1 MHDGGSTITGYKVTA
16 IPGSET
22 CTTKK
27 AKTCTLHGLK
37 NGVSYSVSVRARNVK
52 GLGASSAHVSIKPR
66 AVIDDPGATTVPS
79 SQGTDFYVAFESNA
93 TEAGAGPG
101 TLFLF
106 ISGNTATSGTVA
118 VPAISFS
125 QTFTVTPGVATTI
138 SIPSSAEI
146 DSNDVTAVGGAVHIT
161 AGAPVS
167 AYGLNTY
174 PASSDGFLG
183 LPTSIL
189 GTSYLVESYE
199 SDSGFGGSQFAV
211 VGTQNGTTVTI
222 TPSASTGAYTA
233 GVPYNVTLNQGD
245 VYQLIDVDGN
255 SSGGDLSGTE
265 ITSSAP
271 VATFAGN
278 DCADVP
284 TNYQACNTLAE
295 EMTPTNTW
303 GTDFLTEPLATRS
316 GDTFRFMASTNAT
329 TVDING
335 SPVATLNA
343 GQFYESILSSA
354 SVITSNNPIQVMQYS
369 NGTTYDNAT
378 GDPFDVTI
386 PPTEQFLNSY
396 TVSAE
401 PSGADPAITQNYL
414 NFVAPTSEMASI
426 TLDGSLLPAADFT
439 PIAGSSYSGAQ
450 VAVGFGSHTVSASLP
465 FGLTVYGF
473 GDADGYGYPGGFTLS
488 PIATVSSIK
497 LAPTTSSYTVGSS
510 ACETA
515 TLTDQNGNPVSGV
528 RVDFTVTG
536 PNATAGFAYSGS
548 DGTAQYCYTGT
559 AMGTDTE
566 DAAVGSLTSNSASI
580 AWTLSVPSP
589 TSTTTSL
596 SGGGQSGTTISVP
609 ESTSVTDQ
617 ATVAGTNASTAT
629 GTITYNVYSDSA
641 CTVVVDSG
649 TPETITTPG
658 SIPASAPVSLP
669 SAGTYYWQASY
680 SGDANNATSASTCG
694 SEVETVTPPV
704 PSPTSTT
711 TSLSG
716 GGQSGTT
723 ISVPESTSVTDQA
736 TVAGTNAS
744 TATGTITYNVY
755 SDSAC
760 TVVVDSGTPET
771 ITTPG
776 SIPASAP
783 VSLPSAGTY
792 YWQAS
797 YSGDANNATSTS
809 TCGSEVETVT
819 PPVPSPTSTTTSLS
833 GGGQSGTTISV
844 PESTS
849 VTDQAT
855 VAGTNASTATGT
867 ITYNVYS
874 DSACTVVVDSGTP
887 ETITTPGSIPAS
899 APVSLPSAGTYYW
912 QASYSGDANNATS
925 ASTCGTSA
933 SGGEVESVTGAT
945 AALPTRLTTQ
955 LLGSGVF
962 GGGHCWWR
970 GNQITVFTSAAVT
983 DSASLSGPNAS
994 KATGTV
1000 TYTVYSLKPGSK
1012 SNFHYKSWSPVAS
1025 GGTFPVT
1032 DGSVPDSNP
1041 VTLPPGV
1048 YQWQASY
1055 SGDSLNK
1062 PSTSR
1067 FGSETEVVVPVPTCH
1082 YGWNW
1087 GSNGGCKSKS
1097 QEHLAKKTVKKTVKK
1112 VSKQAKR

>member
-694 SEVETVTPPV
+694 
-704 PSPTSTT
+704 
-711 TSLSG
+711 
-716 GGQSGTT
+716 
-723 ISVPESTSVTDQA
+723 
-736 TVAGTNAS
+736 
-744 TATGTITYNVY
+744 
-755 SDSAC
+755 
-760 TVVVDSGTPET
+760 
-771 ITTPG
+771 
-776 SIPASAP
+776 
-783 VSLPSAGTY
+783 
-792 YWQAS
+792 
-797 YSGDANNATSTS
+797 
-809 TCGSEVETVT
+809 
-819 PPVPSPTSTTTSLS
+819 
-833 GGGQSGTTISV
+833 
-844 PESTS
+844 
-849 VTDQAT
+849 
-855 VAGTNASTATGT
+855 
-867 ITYNVYS
+867 
-874 DSACTVVVDSGTP
+874 
-887 ETITTPGSIPAS
+887 
-899 APVSLPSAGTYYW
+899 
-912 QASYSGDANNATS
+912 
-925 ASTCGTSA
+925 TSA